1 MKRTL
6 FYDRKTGELMHA
18 HYEVKVIEGG
28 KEAEARLSAPSA
40 AALTDELAELMTR
53 GLDLDRLG
61 SLTTSVAPQSSRR
74 MARSVNTK
82 TGRLR
87 AVRLETVDGTSHDEE
102 QD

>member
-18 HYEVKVIEGG
+18 HYEVKVIEGS

-40 AALTDELAELMTR
+40 AALPDELAELMTR
-53 GLDLDRLG
+53 GLDIERLG

-74 MARSVNTK
+74 MARSVDTK

-87 AVRLETVDGTSHDEE
+87 AQRLELVDGTTHDEE

>member
-18 HYEVKVIEGG
+18 HYEVKVIEGRD
-28 KEAEARLSAPSA
+28 ETEARLSAPSA
-40 AALTDELAELMTR
+40 AALPDELAELMTR
-53 GLDLDRLG
+53 GLDIDRLG

-74 MARSVNTK
+74 LARSVDTK

-87 AVRLETVDGTSHDEE
+87 AQRLELVDDPTPDEE

>member
-18 HYEVKVIEGG
+18 HYEVKVIEGS
-28 KEAEARLSAPSA
+28 KDAAARLSAPSA
-40 AALTDELAELMTR
+40 AALPDELAELMTR

-74 MARSVNTK
+74 MARSVDTK

-87 AVRLETVDGTSHDEE
+87 AQRLELVDDPTTDEE